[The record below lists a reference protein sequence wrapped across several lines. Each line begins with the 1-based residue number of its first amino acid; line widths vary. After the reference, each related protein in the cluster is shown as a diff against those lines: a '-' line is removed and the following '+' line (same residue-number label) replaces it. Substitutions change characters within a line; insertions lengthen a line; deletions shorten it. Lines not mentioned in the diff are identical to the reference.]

1 MKHLILTLA
10 CCGWLSLSLSV
21 SAQDIYVPFKVDK
34 LPVEFKYEK
43 SFPLREM
50 KRYTYIASDGQ
61 SEFYI
66 KITRI
71 GPDFNADSLKTMFF
85 KLYDEPDIKNLQVR
99 ELGEVVSGGKKAYK
113 CVLAFMAKDKWYL
126 STIYMV
132 PFYINARYN
141 SLLFYFEMGEMRAP
155 SYAMIQEKMIETLRY
170 TEFVFAEVKESELA
184 YTLCMPEVWEKRY
197 QGDAK
202 TLTLTD
208 DRAFLTL
215 RPLAPSDTLPPG
227 KLADTEK
234 EKMKADAKTA
244 GIKVKAGT
252 EKIGK
257 LTVGKI
263 TYTYE
268 EARGR
273 KQVRLLRN
281 VWIVPVPGTRE
292 APGYRLEFTS
302 PEETVAHY
310 EPLLLKMLKCW
321 EVGGQ
326 KPFAE
331 L

>member
-1 MKHLILTLA
+1 MKRLFLTLA
-10 CCGWLSLSLSV
+10 CWGWSALALKGR
-21 SAQDIYVPFKVDK
+21 AQDIYVLYKVDK
-34 LPVEFKYEK
+34 LPLEFKHEK
-43 SFPLREM
+43 SFPPREV

-71 GPDFNADSLKTMFF
+71 GPDFTADSLKAMFY

-99 ELGEVVSGGKKAYK
+99 ELGEVVLGGKKAYK

-141 SLLFYFEMGEMRAP
+141 SVLFYFEMGELRAP
-155 SYAMIQEKMIETLRY
+155 SYTMIQEKMIETLRY
-170 TEFVFAEVKESELA
+170 TDFAFADVKDEKLP
-184 YTLCMPEVWEKRY
+184 YTLCQPEVWEKRL
-197 QGDAK
+197 QSEEK

-208 DRAFLTL
+208 DRAALTV

-227 KLADTEK
+227 KLADMEK
-234 EKMKADAKTA
+234 DKMKADVRTA
-244 GIKVKAGT
+244 GLKVKAGT

-263 TYTYE
+263 TYTFE

-273 KQVRLLRN
+273 KNVRMLRN
-281 VWIVPVPGTRE
+281 VWLVPVPGTRD
-292 APGYRLEFTS
+292 APGYRLEFTC
-302 PEETVAHY
+302 PEETAAHY

-321 EVGGQ
+321 DVGGL